1 MNVNQEVWLYDLES
15 THGTY
20 VDGERVKGRA
30 FLLGVHDVLVGEVP
44 LRIASSSD
52 LLIYLLG
59 GRFCN
64 SNKRL
69 SHQC

>member
-1 MNVNQEVWLYDLES
+1 MIDYEFFMRHCATVNVNQEVWLYDLES

-30 FLLGVHDVLVGEVP
+30 FLLGVHDVLVGDVP

-52 LLIYLLG
+52 LLI
-59 GRFCN
+59 
-64 SNKRL
+64 
-69 SHQC
+69 